1 MKFARTIRFDKSDL
15 NIFPLASEE
24 GELAIVGTFS
34 FYDIK
39 REDLKGKVKQAFSN
53 GFMGCSTFGYSTLV
67 SLVNI
72 SEGEIKK
79 LKNKLGQYLVD
90 NYGAPSIDVA
100 EKAALE
106 EINFMLDLCKDHE
119 LGSLLSLSRDW
130 SDDGIKEKFRNL
142 PKADSC
148 AEQKIW
154 TVVEED

>member
-24 GELAIVGTFS
+24 GELAVVGTFS
-34 FYDIK
+34 FYNIK
-39 REDLKGKVKQAFSN
+39 PEDLKGKVKQAFSN

-72 SEGEIKK
+72 SEEELKI
-79 LKNKLGQYLVD
+79 LKNKLGQCLID
-90 NYGAPSIDVA
+90 NYGAPSKDVA
-100 EKAALE
+100 EKAASE
-106 EINFMLDLCKDHE
+106 EE
-119 LGSLLSLSRDW
+119 
-130 SDDGIKEKFRNL
+130 GIKEKFRNL

>member
-24 GELAIVGTFS
+24 GELAVVGTFS
-34 FYDIK
+34 FYNIK
-39 REDLKGKVKQAFSN
+39 PEDLKGKVKQAFSN
-53 GFMGCSTFGYSTLV
+53 GFLGCSTFGFSTLV
-67 SLVNI
+67 SLVSIN
-72 SEGEIKK
+72 ENDIKK
-79 LKNKLGQYLVD
+79 LQINLGKYFID
-90 NYGAPSIDVA
+90 NYGAPSKEVA

-106 EINFMLDLCKDHE
+106 EINFMLDLCKEHE
-119 LGSLLSLSRDW
+119 LGSLLSLSREF
-130 SDDGIKEKFRNL
+130 SEEGIKEKFRNL

>member
-24 GELAIVGTFS
+24 GELAVVGTFS
-34 FYDIK
+34 FYNIK
-39 REDLKGKVKQAFSN
+39 PEDLKGKVKQAFSN

-72 SEGEIKK
+72 SEEELKI
-79 LKNKLGQYLVD
+79 LKNKLGQCLID
-90 NYGAPSIDVA
+90 NYGAPSKDVA
-100 EKAALE
+100 EKAASE
-106 EINFMLDLCKDHE
+106 EINFMLDLCKEHE

-130 SDDGIKEKFRNL
+130 SEEGIKEKFRNL

>member
-24 GELAIVGTFS
+24 GELAVVGTFS
-34 FYDIK
+34 FYNIK
-39 REDLKGKVKQAFSN
+39 PEDLKGKVKQAFSN
-53 GFMGCSTFGYSTLV
+53 GFLGCSSFGYSTLV

-72 SEGEIKK
+72 NEDEIKK
-79 LKNKLGQYLVD
+79 LQINLGQYLID
-90 NYGAPSIDVA
+90 NYGAPSKEVA
-100 EKAALE
+100 EKAASE
-106 EINFMLDLCKDHE
+106 EINFMLDLCKEHE
-119 LGSLLSLSRDW
+119 LGSLLSLSREF
-130 SDDGIKEKFRNL
+130 SEEGIKEKFRNL

>member
-24 GELAIVGTFS
+24 GELAVVGTFS
-34 FYDIK
+34 FYNLK
-39 REDLKGKVKQAFSN
+39 AEDLEGKVKQAFSN

-67 SLVNI
+67 SLVNV
-72 SEGEIKK
+72 SEDELKK
-79 LKNKLGQYLVD
+79 LKNKLGQYLM
-90 NYGAPSIDVA
+90 NNFGAPTKVVA
-100 EKAALE
+100 EKAASE
-106 EINFMLDLCKDHE
+106 EINFMLELCKEHE
-119 LGSLLSLSRDW
+119 IGSLLSLSRHW
-130 SDDGIKEKFRNL
+130 SQEGIKEKFRNL

>member
-1 MKFARTIRFDKSDL
+1 MGIINDTLANKQKKIPEEFKDL
-15 NIFPLASEE
+15 AKDF
-24 GELAIVGTFS
+24 
-34 FYDIK
+34 
-39 REDLKGKVKQAFSN
+39 
-53 GFMGCSTFGYSTLV
+53 
-67 SLVNI
+67 
-72 SEGEIKK
+72 
-79 LKNKLGQYLVD
+79 
-90 NYGAPSIDVA
+90 A

-130 SDDGIKEKFRNL
+130 SEEGIKEKFRNL

>member
-24 GELAIVGTFS
+24 GEFAVVGTFS
-34 FYDIK
+34 FYNIK
-39 REDLKGKVKQAFSN
+39 PEDLKGKVKQAFSN
-53 GFMGCSTFGYSTLV
+53 GFLGCSTFGYSTLV

-72 SEGEIKK
+72 NEDEIKK
-79 LKNKLGQYLVD
+79 LQINLGQYLID
-90 NYGAPSIDVA
+90 NYGAPSKEVA
-100 EKAALE
+100 EKAASE
-106 EINFMLDLCKDHE
+106 EINFMLDLCKEHE
-119 LGSLLSLSRDW
+119 LGSLLSLSREF
-130 SDDGIKEKFRNL
+130 SEEGIKEKFRNL